1 MPINLSSNRYAD
13 ATQSLAT
20 ALMSADPSSA
30 DVETAF
36 QGLASA
42 IAEEVRGSFE
52 SANGDRAALA
62 SRGFK
67 VLTSEENAY
76 FAKFAKAA
84 QTAHTMAEFSDLTS
98 GADLP
103 QTVIDDVMAYVQT
116 QHPFLAALNIRAVNR
131 ITKIYLN
138 AGATQEALWGPLGS
152 TITKEITGAFKE
164 IDASQNKLSA
174 FAMISQ
180 DELKLGPVYLDALVV
195 ATVGEAISNGLEHG
209 FVSGTGINQPIGA
222 DRDISATVTFSPT
235 TGYPQ
240 KTAIAVTDFEPAT
253 YGALL
258 AKLAFDETG
267 RQKNVSVTTN
277 AGIAVPSFALVTN
290 LSDYLT
296 KIMPATTLL
305 TNAGNYVNGLFPVPT
320 ATYTSA
326 YVASG
331 QALLCIPAEYYAL
344 VAANRGLEMSD
355 EYKFIE
361 DERVYKQVM
370 YGAGR
375 AKDNTSAI
383 LLDISKLD
391 PAYLNVK
398 VKGAVTTKASD

>member
-1 MPINLSSNRYAD
+1 MPINLNSKSYAD
-13 ATQSLAT
+13 ATQALAKTIMSPDAT
-20 ALMSADPSSA
+20 AE
-30 DVETAF
+30 DVDGAF
-36 QGLASA
+36 QALASA
-42 IAEEVRGSFE
+42 ISDDVRGSYE
-52 SANGDRAALA
+52 SANGDRTALA

-67 VLTSEENAY
+67 VLTSEETAY
-76 FAKFAKAA
+76 FTTFAKAA
-84 QTAHTMAEFSDLTS
+84 QTARTMAEFADLTS

-103 QTVIDDVMAYVQT
+103 QTVIDDVMAYVKA
-116 QHPFLAALNIRAVNR
+116 QHPFLAALNTRAVNR
-131 ITKIYLN
+131 ITKIFLN
-138 AGATQEALWGPLGS
+138 ATSTQEAVWGPLDAA
-152 TITKEITGAFKE
+152 ITKEITGAFKE
-164 IDASQNKLSA
+164 LDATQNKLSA
-174 FAMISQ
+174 FAMVSQ
-180 DELKLGPVYLDALVV
+180 DELKLGPTYLDALVV

-209 FVSGTGINQPIGA
+209 FVAGTGLHQPIGF
-222 DRDISATVTFSPT
+222 DRDISSTVTYSPT

-240 KTAIAVTDFEPAT
+240 KAAIAVTDFSPAT

-258 AKLAFDETG
+258 DKLSKDEGG
-267 RQKNVSVTTN
+267 RLKNLSVSTN
-277 AGIAVPSFALVTN
+277 AGISTPSFALVTS

-296 KIMPATTLL
+296 KIMPATTVLS
-305 TNAGNYVNGLFPVPT
+305 NAGAYVNGLFPVPT

-331 QALLCIPAEYYAL
+331 RALLCIPSEYYAL
-344 VAANRGLEMSD
+344 VAADRGLQFSD

-398 VKGAVTTKASD
+398 VQGTVTTKASA